1 MTPRARE
8 VPPLAKPR
16 KPRLPAVAERVL
28 DNGLRVVAVRRGGV
42 PMVHARLRIPFAG
55 RKPEHLPK
63 RWALDAT
70 MLHGTAEHSRTE
82 LAVAMQEIGGALSVG
97 TDADRLQIRGE
108 SLAKGLPRMLEL
120 IGEVVTSAAYPS
132 DAVAGEVE
140 RLQTVLRQRLSQP
153 AEVAAEALRH
163 RLYDGHPYG
172 RDLPTPDEVAG
183 VTAAAVRSLHRRWV
197 VPAGSLLVLVGDIT
211 PARALDHVE
220 ARLQGWSGKGTARLP
235 KPDVPVGGGL
245 TLVDRPGAV
254 QSNIRL
260 GGPALP
266 RTDDPAYAAMS
277 LANVVFGGYFASRL
291 VQNIREDKGYT
302 YSPRSGITHGDR
314 ASAVVVE
321 ADVATEVT
329 APALVEIAYELGR
342 VATTPVTAE
351 ELDSAAHYTSGI
363 LALQTATQSGL
374 ASTLEDLLADGLD
387 VSWLRTYPE
396 RLARVTTD
404 EVREQAQRHFAPA
417 RLATVVVGDASRV
430 QDELAGLAEVVPA
443 DGV

>member
-1 MTPRARE
+1 MSAKSRA
-8 VPPLAKPR
+8 VPPLAAPR
-16 KPRLPAVAERVL
+16 RPRQPAVAERVL
-28 DNGLRVVAVRRGGV
+28 GGGLRVVAVRRGGV

-55 RKPEHLPK
+55 RKPDHLPK
-63 RWALDAT
+63 RWVLDAT

-82 LAVAMQEIGGALSVG
+82 LATAMQEIGGALSVG
-97 TDADRLQIRGE
+97 TDADRLLVRGE

-120 IGEVVTSAAYPS
+120 MAEVVTSASYPRDS
-132 DAVAGEVE
+132 VTGEVE
-140 RLQTVLRQRLSQP
+140 RLRTRLRQRLSQP

-172 RDLPTPDEVAG
+172 RDLPAPDEVAA
-183 VTAAAVRSLHRRWV
+183 VTAASVRALHRRWV

-211 PARALDHVE
+211 PARALDQVE
-220 ARLQGWSGKGTARLP
+220 AAMEGWTGKPTARLTT
-235 KPDVPVGGGL
+235 PDVPRGGDL

-254 QSNIRL
+254 QSNLRL

-266 RTDDPAYAAMS
+266 RTDDPAYAALE

-291 VQNIREDKGYT
+291 VQNIREDKGFT
-302 YSPRSGITHGDR
+302 YSPRSGLAHGDM
-314 ASAVVVE
+314 ASGLVVE

-342 VATTPVTAE
+342 IATSPVSPD
-351 ELDSAAHYTSGI
+351 ELDSAARYTTGL

-374 ASTLEDLLADGLD
+374 ASTLEGLFADGLD
-387 VSWLRTYPE
+387 VSWLRDYPA
-396 RLARVTTD
+396 RLARVTTTD
-404 EVREQAQRHFAPA
+404 VREQAQHYFAPS

-430 QDELAGLAEVVPA
+430 QDEIAGLSVVTAA
-443 DGV
+443 DGT